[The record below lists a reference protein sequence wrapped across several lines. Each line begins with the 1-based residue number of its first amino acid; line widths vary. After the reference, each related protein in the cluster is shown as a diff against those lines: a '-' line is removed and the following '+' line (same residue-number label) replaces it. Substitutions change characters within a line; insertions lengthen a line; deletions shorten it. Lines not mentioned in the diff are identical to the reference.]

1 VKGLSEVATLSL
13 YAGITVAAIGGVLST
28 AVPALEEQ
36 RDASQIRNAQEFMQG
51 LDSSAQEVVSEGQ
64 GSTRTLDL
72 SFSKGNIRFSAE
84 NDTVTYGLQTNAEV
98 VSPQTSVKRGNVVL
112 ANNARVSV
120 SKEVCEGVQSYVLEN
135 EHIKACIK
143 NIGSRSNQQ
152 DFNTSDLLV
161 KYRFKDQD
169 RDLDGNLSVLINSNS
184 RTSSGTGFTS
194 VPYEN
199 LPRNNV
205 GTGQVTTTI
214 TTDVTPVFKYDIV
227 FQLPTGA
234 DFLKIDVQNFR

>member
-1 VKGLSEVATLSL
+1 LSEVATLAL
-13 YAGITVAAIGGVLST
+13 YAGITVSAIGIVLST
-28 AVPALEEQ
+28 AVPALENQ
-36 RDASQIRNAQEFMQG
+36 RDASQIRSAQDFLRN

-72 SFSKGNIRFSAE
+72 SFSQGNIEFDAK
-84 NDTVTYGLQTNAEV
+84 NDTVTYGLQTDAEV
-98 VSPQTSVKRGNVVL
+98 VSPQTSVRRGNIVL
-112 ANNARVSV
+112 ANNARVKV
-120 SKEVCEGVQSYVLEN
+120 KTAICEGVRSYVLEN
-135 EHIKACIK
+135 EHIEACIR
-143 NIGSRSNQQ
+143 NVGSESNRQ
-152 DFNTSDLLV
+152 DINTSDLLV
-161 KYRFKDQD
+161 KYRFKDQN
-169 RDLDGNLSVLINSNS
+169 RDLDGNLSVLINSNP

-205 GTGQVTTTI
+205 GTGQVTATVTTSVG
-214 TTDVTPVFKYDIV
+214 DAFRYDIV